1 MINPIF
7 NHQFLF
13 PLKPSPGKSVK
24 AQLQV
29 N

>member
-7 NHQFLF
+7 NDQFLF
-13 PLKPSPGKSVK
+13 PLKPSPGKNVRT
-24 AQLQV
+24 QLQV